1 MPYRNIVLA
10 PHQQRVVD
18 EKVALDAKLYAL
30 KSFTVSDLFFSLD
43 IEERGR
49 LTKQAEVMGEYS
61 EILQA
66 RISAFLSP
74 LMEAEDAKPR

>member
-1 MPYRNIVLA
+1 
-10 PHQQRVVD
+10 
-18 EKVALDAKLYAL
+18 
-30 KSFTVSDLFFSLD
+30 LD